1 MAIGDVVL
9 AVHSLDLAY
18 GRKTV
23 LEKVDMEVRT
33 GEFWFF
39 LGPNGEGKTTLLRAI
54 LGELPPRSGQVLFG
68 EEFGRRECLA
78 FIPQH
83 CDLNPTLPTTVREFV
98 SLGFVGIGINR
109 EERAVRLSRALE
121 RVGLKGAARQE
132 YWTLSGGQRQ
142 RVLVARALVRQPRL
156 LILDEPTKGLD
167 LPTEESFLQLLS
179 GLNRQEQLTILFVAH
194 DLDLAARFGSHVALF
209 SNGRVQVGPSREVLN
224 SASLALA
231 YGMPIVVRREPSGA
245 MTIHIDGEV

>member
-1 MAIGDVVL
+1 
-9 AVHSLDLAY
+9 
-18 GRKTV
+18 
-23 LEKVDMEVRT
+23 
-33 GEFWFF
+33 
-39 LGPNGEGKTTLLRAI
+39 
-54 LGELPPRSGQVLFG
+54 
-68 EEFGRRECLA
+68 
-78 FIPQH
+78 
-83 CDLNPTLPTTVREFV
+83 
-98 SLGFVGIGINR
+98 
-109 EERAVRLSRALE
+109 
-121 RVGLKGAARQE
+121 LKGAARQE